1 VGWGVYN
8 LNMRNIF
15 QHTLSNAAARRDPAV
30 IAAMKAITDRNY
42 NELPECISVSPV
54 NFLQDVL
61 DETL

>member
-1 VGWGVYN
+1 
-8 LNMRNIF
+8 MRNIF

-42 NELPECISVSPV
+42 NELPECISISPV

>member
-1 VGWGVYN
+1 MGQGVYN
-8 LNMRNIF
+8 LNMNNIF

-42 NELPECISVSPV
+42 DALPECVSLSPV